1 MASSSIEPSDLRK
14 TDSGSESLLS
24 RLARL
29 SDRSRDTLRRVPL
42 RDSPPPLGPGFLTV
56 GICLPPGEIHA
67 EQMERPLRLS
77 QRVKNLL
84 LFLAVT
90 LSAQTPPAFEV
101 ASIKP
106 NTSGGGGSSIRASTG
121 RITMDNVHLK
131 KVTLW
136 AYGIPDDREYALA
149 GPDWLTTGRFNIQA
163 TFPPDTQPQQVRL
176 MTRTLLAARF
186 KLALHR
192 ETRQMAVYALVPGK
206 NGPKLR
212 AAEDGE
218 ARTSGGLG

>member
-1 MASSSIEPSDLRK
+1 
-14 TDSGSESLLS
+14 
-24 RLARL
+24 
-29 SDRSRDTLRRVPL
+29 
-42 RDSPPPLGPGFLTV
+42 
-56 GICLPPGEIHA
+56 
-67 EQMERPLRLS
+67 MERPLRLS